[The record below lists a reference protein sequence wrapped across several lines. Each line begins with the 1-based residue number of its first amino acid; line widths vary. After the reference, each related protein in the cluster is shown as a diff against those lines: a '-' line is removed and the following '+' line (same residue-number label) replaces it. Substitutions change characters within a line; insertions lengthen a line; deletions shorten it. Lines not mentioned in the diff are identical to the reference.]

1 VPSIEETASGIIPLQ
16 KMDGIQYHPDESGR
30 RNYSSSGKHEMLDAP
45 QSAFQSSYPPQTTQT
60 SNIQSRFSDGS
71 TDFNAFKTPGV
82 TYYPLSPPASD
93 ESYSPAPFAPP
104 LNPLSYPLSPPAT
117 EWSGS
122 PPPSASTPFP
132 YSPSPAISTTERGNR
147 SPTSTAVTPER
158 FQITVRDLT
167 GRIVT
172 LNDITSSMKVSKLKE
187 KFEAKEGIPT
197 LEQKLIFEGKE
208 LTDGTVYFLLLPFFK
223 DIRLGQEA
231 SL

>member
-1 VPSIEETASGIIPLQ
+1 MPSIEETASGIIPLE
-16 KMDGIQYHPDESGR
+16 KMDGIQYHPDERGR

-45 QSAFQSSYPPQTTQT
+45 QSTFQSSYPPQTTQT
-60 SNIQSRFSDGS
+60 SNIQSRFNNGS
-71 TDFNAFKTPGV
+71 TDFNASKTPGV

-93 ESYSPAPFAPP
+93 ESYSPAPFTPP
-104 LNPLSYPLSPPAT
+104 LNALSYPLSPPAT

-132 YSPSPAISTTERGNR
+132 YSPSHAISTTERGKR
-147 SPTSTAVTPER
+147 SPTER

-172 LNDITSSMKVSKLKE
+172 LNDITSSMKVSELKE

-223 DIRLGQEA
+223 DIRPGQEA

>member
-1 VPSIEETASGIIPLQ
+1 
-16 KMDGIQYHPDESGR
+16 MDGIQYHPDESGR

-45 QSAFQSSYPPQTTQT
+45 QSAFHSSYPPQT

-71 TDFNAFKTPGV
+71 TDFNASKTSAV

-147 SPTSTAVTPER
+147 SPTSTAVTTER

-208 LTDGTVYFLLLPFFK
+208 LTDGYEISHYNIQADSTIHLVLRLLGGL
-223 DIRLGQEA
+223 
-231 SL
+231 